1 MKLTDK
7 QLRILLIAF
16 HAVMLPL
23 FVCIVISGV
32 QLRWHLGYVIFWL
45 AALSGIGL
53 YFIHWKKH
61 IWNAMIKLYAVCWG
75 ILSVLGGLITYLTYG
90 PVYCETDKYIMK
102 DPSEIFGFDSA
113 ILYEKRG
120 LLEIEK
126 KRYQGVYLHSM
137 VPLDSIGAIVIRGDF
152 ANDEGLESGVA
163 IRPLD
168 DSFDKD
174 KAKQYARNHNIEYG
188 R

>member
-7 QLRILLIAF
+7 RLRILLIVF
-16 HAVMLPL
+16 HAVMLAL
-23 FVCIVISGV
+23 SVCIMINGFQS
-32 QLRWHLGYVIFWL
+32 RWHLGYVIFWL
-45 AALSGIGL
+45 AALSGISL

-61 IWNAMIKLYAVCWG
+61 IRNAIIKLYAFCWG
-75 ILSVLGGLITYLTYG
+75 LLSVLGGLITYLTYD

-102 DPSEIFGFDSA
+102 HSASIMGFDSA

-126 KRYQGVYLHSM
+126 QRYKGVYPHSM
-137 VPLDSIGAIVIRGDF
+137 VPLDSIGAIVIHGDF
-152 ANDEGLESGVA
+152 ANGEGLESGVA
-163 IRPLD
+163 ILPLD
-168 DSFDKD
+168 DSFDED
-174 KAKQYARNHNIEYG
+174 KAKEYARNHNIEYG